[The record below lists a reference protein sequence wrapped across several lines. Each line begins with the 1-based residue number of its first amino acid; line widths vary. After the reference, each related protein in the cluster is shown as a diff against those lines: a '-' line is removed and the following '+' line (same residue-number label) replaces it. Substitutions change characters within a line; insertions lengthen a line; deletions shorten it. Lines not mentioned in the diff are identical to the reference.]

1 MIAELNII
9 KNPVYGTHY
18 RKGDV
23 GFIHRTGE
31 GADWI
36 CKLIALLGSDPF
48 ALVRPNHT
56 ILITGENTALETAG
70 LHGSGTQE
78 VEIKK
83 NFIASKDLIFF
94 RRPKELTE
102 NMDEIIKKGRA
113 LIGTKFDMWPIWWAG
128 LEKLLLLENRLK
140 YKPVPRLRGRSNLM
154 CSNYFALIF
163 QEQYQKYSPFKDRHW
178 TKVSPWHLWTG
189 DWLEP
194 FAY

>member
-18 RKGDV
+18 RKGDI
-23 GFIHRTGE
+23 GFVHRTGE

-36 CKLIALLGSDPF
+36 CKLIALIGSSPF
-48 ALVRPNHT
+48 ALIRPNHT
-56 ILITGENTALETAG
+56 ILITGKNAALETAG

-78 VEIKK
+78 VEIK
-83 NFIASKDLIFF
+83 NFIESKDLVFF

-102 NMDEIIKKGRA
+102 NMADEIIEKGRA

-128 LEKLLLLENRLK
+128 LEKMLWLENRLK
-140 YKPVPRLRGRSNLM
+140 YKPVPKLRGHSNLM

-163 QEQYQKYSPFKDRHW
+163 REQYREYRPFKNRHW

>member
-9 KNPVYGTHY
+9 KNPVYETHY
-18 RKGDV
+18 RKGDI

-36 CKLIALLGSDPF
+36 CKLIALLGASPF
-48 ALVRPNHT
+48 ALIRPNHT

-78 VEIKK
+78 VEIK
-83 NFIASKDLIFF
+83 NFAESKDLVFF
-94 RRPKELTE
+94 RRPKGLTE
-102 NMDEIIKKGRA
+102 NTADEIIENGRK
-113 LIGTKFDMWPIWWAG
+113 LIGAKFDMWPIWWAG
-128 LEKLLLLENRLK
+128 LEKMLCLEKRLK
-140 YKPVPRLRGRSNLM
+140 NMAVPILPGHTNLM
-154 CSNYFALIF
+154 CSNYIALIF
-163 QEQYQKYSPFKDRHW
+163 QEQYKGCSPFNDRHW